1 MNPALLP
8 AHLRDDVPGWTQTV
22 VAFLAEKERRSG
34 SRRTVEGYARMLWPF
49 FDRVGSPQGVTPAHV
64 LAWAH
69 GIGASGR
76 EPSSATV
83 GARIACL
90 SSYYRFLIR
99 MQVSTANPCDA
110 LERPKGVQ
118 SVARGLGADEVRRL
132 LAIVPNT
139 VAGRRDRA
147 LLILFILSGRRRS
160 EVIGLTAGDIS
171 VEGETAFYRY
181 RGKGGKVG
189 RRELP
194 RPAYEALGATLAD
207 AGLALAEMDPT
218 ASLWQAGTGSRG
230 ITGSTFYSRFRRYLR
245 AAGLAPSGL
254 HVLRHTAAK
263 LRRDA
268 GASIEAVSSS
278 STTLAG
284 RHVGLPPTAR
294 RRNRPD
300 LAGRGGRDRG
310 VAFTRA
316 KGPLRDL
323 HAGREDSSTARAH
336 SPVHRPEESR
346 R

>member
-1 MNPALLP
+1 MNPRYLP
-8 AHLRDDVPGWTQTV
+8 ATAPDDVSGWQQTV
-22 VAFLAEKERRSG
+22 MAFLAEKERRSG

-49 FDRVGSPQGVTPAHV
+49 LGGIGSPDRVTPAHV

-69 GIGASGR
+69 GIGLSGR

-99 MQVSTANPCDA
+99 MQVTTANPCDA
-110 LERPKGVQ
+110 LERPKTVQ

-132 LAIVPNT
+132 LAVVPDT
-139 VAGRRDRA
+139 VPGRRDRA
-147 LLILFILSGRRRS
+147 LLLVFVLTGRRRS
-160 EVIGLTAGDIS
+160 EVIALTAGDIS
-171 VEGETAFYRY
+171 VEGDIAFYRY

-207 AGLALAEMDPT
+207 AGLSLAEMDPT

-254 HVLRHTAAK
+254 HVLRHSAAK

-268 GASIEAVSSS
+268 GASIEAVSSFLDHS
-278 STTLAG
+278 SLA
-284 RHVGLPPTAR
+284 VTSVYLR
-294 RRNRPD
+294 RLEGETDRTWPD
-300 LAGRGGRDRG
+300 VAVAIG
-310 VAFTRA
+310 V
-316 KGPLRDL
+316 
-323 HAGREDSSTARAH
+323 
-336 SPVHRPEESR
+336 
-346 R
+346 